1 MPQPINIV
9 RWKGAAQM
17 ASRMNGHETGFAHLK
32 IAQGEHYR
40 DASAKHYY
48 IIAVKYG
55 AIQLTTRLY
64 KDKVIGG
71 YTMALAPKSGVL
83 EFTARED
90 AEVILFAF
98 TTTIIRTDKEM
109 LDYFCTHAAKRSY
122 RFNTLQI
129 GKAMGDLLD
138 LILTQIHER
147 KLRNSGIC
155 HVWNT
160 YFFHV
165 MAAYYTKDEITD
177 FMRPIL
183 SGGSDFEAFIENNYL
198 EARGNVTRLIALSGL
213 SVVTFTN
220 KFVALYGMRPKQ
232 WLDERLKTAII
243 DMAQDEGMTPTLIA
257 QELDMPPQRLND
269 FTHRVWNL
277 TAGEALRQIREGILN
292 SEL

>member
-1 MPQPINIV
+1 MPKPIKIV

-17 ASRMNGHETGFAHLK
+17 ASRMNGHETGFAHIK
-32 IAQGEHYR
+32 IVQGQRYHY
-40 DASAKHYY
+40 ASAKHYY
-48 IIAVKYG
+48 ILAVKYG
-55 AIQLTTRLY
+55 AIQVTTRLY
-64 KDKVIGG
+64 KNKVIGG

-83 EFTARED
+83 EFTALED

-109 LDYFCTHAAKRSY
+109 LDYFCTHAAKKSY
-122 RFNTLQI
+122 EFNTLPI

-183 SGGSDFEAFIENNYL
+183 SGGADFEAFIENNYL

-213 SVVTFTN
+213 SAVTFTN
-220 KFVALYGMRPKQ
+220 KFIAIYGMRPKQ
-232 WLDERLKTAII
+232 WLDEQLKTAII
-243 DMAQDEGMTPTLIA
+243 DMARDEGTTPTLIA
-257 QELDMPPQRLND
+257 KELDMPPQRLND
-269 FTHRVWNL
+269 FTHRVWSMP
-277 TAGEALRQIREGILN
+277 AGEAVRRAREG
-292 SEL
+292 ELSV

>member
-1 MPQPINIV
+1 MPKPIKIV
-9 RWKGAAQM
+9 QWKGAAQM
-17 ASRMNGHETGFAHLK
+17 ASRMNGHETGFAHIK
-32 IAQGEHYR
+32 IVQGQRYHY
-40 DASAKHYY
+40 ASAKHYY
-48 IIAVKYG
+48 ILAVKYG
-55 AIQLTTRLY
+55 AIQVTTRLY
-64 KDKVIGG
+64 KNKVVGG

-83 EFTARED
+83 EFTALED

-109 LDYFCTHAAKRSY
+109 LDYFCTHAAKKSY
-122 RFNTLQI
+122 EFNTLPI

-183 SGGSDFEAFIENNYL
+183 SGGADFEAFIENNYL

-213 SVVTFTN
+213 SAVTFTN
-220 KFVALYGMRPKQ
+220 KFIAIYGMRPKQ
-232 WLDERLKTAII
+232 WLDEQLKTAII
-243 DMAQDEGMTPTLIA
+243 DMARDEGTTPTLIA
-257 QELDMPPQRLND
+257 KELDMPPQRLND
-269 FTHRVWNL
+269 FTHRVWSMP
-277 TAGEALRQIREGILN
+277 AGEAVRRAREG
-292 SEL
+292 ELSV

>member
-1 MPQPINIV
+1 MPKPIKIV

-17 ASRMNGHETGFAHLK
+17 ASRMNGHETGFAHIK
-32 IAQGEHYR
+32 IVQGQRYHY
-40 DASAKHYY
+40 ASAKHYY
-48 IIAVKYG
+48 ILAVKYG

-64 KDKVIGG
+64 KNKVIGG

-83 EFTARED
+83 EFTALED

-109 LDYFCTHAAKRSY
+109 LDYFCTHAAKKSY
-122 RFNTLQI
+122 EFNTLSI

-183 SGGSDFEAFIENNYL
+183 SGGADFEAFIENNYL

-213 SVVTFTN
+213 SAVTFTN
-220 KFVALYGMRPKQ
+220 KFIAIYGMRPKQ
-232 WLDERLKTAII
+232 WLDEQLKTAII
-243 DMAQDEGMTPTLIA
+243 DMARDEGATPTLIA
-257 QELDMPPQRLND
+257 KELDMPPQRLND
-269 FTHRVWNL
+269 FTHRVWSMP
-277 TAGEALRQIREGILN
+277 AGEAVRLAREG
-292 SEL
+292 ELSV

>member
-1 MPQPINIV
+1 MPKPIKTV

-17 ASRMNGHETGFAHLK
+17 ASRMNGHETGFAHIK
-32 IAQGEHYR
+32 IVQGQRYHN
-40 DASAKHYY
+40 ASAKHYY
-48 IIAVKYG
+48 ILAVKYG
-55 AIQLTTRLY
+55 AIQVTTRLY
-64 KDKVIGG
+64 KNKVVGG

-83 EFTARED
+83 EFTALED

-109 LDYFCTHAAKRSY
+109 LDYFCTHAAKKSY
-122 RFNTLQI
+122 EFNTLSI

-183 SGGSDFEAFIENNYL
+183 SGGADFEAFIENNYL

-213 SVVTFTN
+213 SAVTFTN
-220 KFVALYGMRPKQ
+220 KFIAIYGMRPKQ
-232 WLDERLKTAII
+232 WLDEQLKTAII
-243 DMAQDEGMTPTLIA
+243 DMARDEGTTPTLIA
-257 QELDMPPQRLND
+257 KELDMPPQRLND
-269 FTHRVWNL
+269 FTHRVWSMP
-277 TAGEALRQIREGILN
+277 AGEAVRRAREG
-292 SEL
+292 ELSV